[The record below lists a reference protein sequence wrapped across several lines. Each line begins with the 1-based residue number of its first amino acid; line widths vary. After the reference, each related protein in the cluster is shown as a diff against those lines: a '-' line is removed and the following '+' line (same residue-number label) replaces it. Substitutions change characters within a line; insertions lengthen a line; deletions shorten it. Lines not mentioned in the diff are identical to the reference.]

1 MTTGIIEGLILAAIA
16 AVGVVA
22 WWGLRRIIDAL
33 DNIDARLG
41 QINGRVGKMETWQGM
56 HEKQDD
62 ERHDLVEKTTDA
74 LWMAVHGR

>member
-33 DNIDARLG
+33 DKIDARLG

-62 ERHDLVEKTTDA
+62 ERHERFDHETDA
-74 LWMAVHGR
+74 LWIAVRGR